1 MGPSRSFSLR
11 IGDDPSA
18 GAGSG
23 RARDVPVRS
32 TAAGPQNAPEA
43 PPLPLGKGKKK
54 INLIKYPKGSDFLNS
69 AVRHAMN
76 VGPSKVGPSYEFIFA
91 ERYRP
96 PTGVRIWSHDVLT
109 FYAASVPG
117 MVCFFEVVFDNG
129 LRFPLHPFIK
139 GVLQHFNICPSQLAP
154 NGWGILV
161 GLLAFFRDRGLGVPN
176 VALLLH
182 LFSPTATTEGFIYF
196 SRRSGAPLVISD
208 LPSSH
213 RSWKG
218 QYFFVNGPNWEYD
231 SFDRDDTLGV
241 PMTWSAPDNLLEYW
255 YYFWFDL
262 SKDD

>member
-1 MGPSRSFSLR
+1 MGPSRSLR

-18 GAGSG
+18 DAGPK
-23 RARDVPVRS
+23 RVRDVPVRS
-32 TAAGPQNAPEA
+32 TAVGPQNAPEA

-54 INLIKYPKGSDFLNS
+54 INLIKYPKGSDFLKS
-69 AVRHAMN
+69 AVRHAVN
-76 VGPSKVGPSYEFIFA
+76 VGPSKVGPSYESIFS

-96 PTGVRIWSHDVLT
+96 LPGVRIWSPNVLT

-117 MVCFFEVVFDNG
+117 MVCFFEVAFDNG

-139 GVLQHFNICPSQLAP
+139 EVLQHFNICPSQLAP

-161 GLLAFFRDRGLGVPN
+161 GLLAFFRDKGLGVPN

-182 LFSPTATTEGFIYF
+182 LFNPTATTEGFIYF
-196 SRRSGAPLVISD
+196 PRSPGAPPVISD

-218 QYFFVNGPNWEYD
+218 RYFFVSGTNWEYD
-231 SFDRDDTLGV
+231 SLDRDNTLGV
-241 PMTWSAPDNLLEYW
+241 PTTWSAPDNLREYLH
-255 YYFWFDL
+255 YFWFDL

>member
-1 MGPSRSFSLR
+1 MGPSHSFSLR

-18 GAGSG
+18 NAGSG

-32 TAAGPQNAPEA
+32 TAAGPQNAHEA

-69 AVRHAMN
+69 VVRHAVN
-76 VGPSKVGPSYEFIFA
+76 VRPSKVGPSYEFIFA

-96 PTGVRIWSHDVLT
+96 PTDVRIWSPDVLT

-117 MVCFFEVVFDNG
+117 MVCFFEVAFDNG
-129 LRFPLHPFIK
+129 LRFPLPPFIK

-182 LFSPTATTEGFIYF
+182 LFNPTATTEGFIYF
-196 SRRSGAPLVISD
+196 SRRSGAFLVISD
-208 LPSSH
+208 LLSSH

-218 QYFFVNGPNWEYD
+218 RYFFVSGPNWEYD

-241 PMTWSAPDNLLEYW
+241 PMTWSAPDNLREYW

-262 SKDD
+262 SNDD

>member
-1 MGPSRSFSLR
+1 MGPSRSSSLR
-11 IGDDPSA
+11 IGDYPSA
-18 GAGSG
+18 DAGSG

-69 AVRHAMN
+69 VVRHAVN

-91 ERYRP
+91 ERYQP
-96 PTGVRIWSHDVLT
+96 PTGVQIWSPDVLT

-117 MVCFFEVVFDNG
+117 MVCFFEVAFDNG

-139 GVLQHFNICPSQLAP
+139 RVLQHFNICPSQLAP

-176 VALLLH
+176 VAMLLH

-218 QYFFVNGPNWEYD
+218 RYFFVSGPNWEYD

-241 PMTWSAPDNLLEYW
+241 PTTWSAPDNLREYW
-255 YYFWFDL
+255 YYSWFDL